1 MKFLS
6 MKTKNRIFKLLLISI
21 TAFFMQGC
29 LKEKYNNYLES
40 IANDS
45 TAVEDL
51 ILTDLKFP
59 SDFDFRTENIVSVN
73 ITDNSPNAL
82 YEVYAYSDELINSLD
97 SITGPLPNKLFERLP
112 FNGSIQESVT
122 LSSIIDNLF
131 VVRKSNEHIDD
142 FVVPIIQNSASYT
155 YNGTSGKKAIFK
167 TTIEENQ
174 RSTDCANVYGQRFYT
189 DLSNTIITDDGDVN
203 TISNIQ
209 FPKQGVTSIITATSV
224 DGVELK
230 NRLSLAGAGFSTP
243 IFTFSGF
250 NFWISSRI
258 DTNNDSD
265 GYVEFEM
272 TFDTPVQNLLMHF
285 RSVDAS
291 MYQFVGEQHE
301 ETILSGGGEFFYDD
315 SERILKD
322 IDSRSKGR
330 YYRDGYGSILISATS
345 GTFDK
350 IVWRRIDDP
359 TTNSQNDSNWFTF
372 SEVEI
377 CNDQDGDGVV
387 DSVDEYPEDATK
399 AYSITYPSSSTKAS
413 IVFEDLWPFK
423 GDYDF
428 NDTALDYSIVKIF
441 NSSNQMVAIDFDYV
455 VTSDGA
461 GFVNSM
467 AFEIEGLNPNN
478 VASVTGQI
486 LERNV
491 FNLASNGT
499 ELDQQHTVIALFDDH
514 SILVNQENKVS
525 VTFVNPI
532 SNTSLDYAPF
542 NPFLVANGEREKEI
556 HLANYE
562 PTTLGNSQPEV
573 QGNNADTDGSYT
585 TENGL
590 PWAINVIES
599 FPLLQEKEPI
609 NTGYLYFEEWGL
621 SGGNNRKDWYKDFP
635 GYRNKSKLKGN

>member
-1 MKFLS
+1 MK
-6 MKTKNRIFKLLLISI
+6 KNRIFRLVLIFI
-21 TAFFMQGC
+21 TAFIFQGC
-29 LKEKYNNYLES
+29 LKEKYNDYLES

-45 TAVEDL
+45 TAIENP

-59 SDFDFRTENIVSVN
+59 SDFDFKTETIVSVSIN
-73 ITDNSPNAL
+73 DNSPNVL

-97 SITGPLPNKLFERLP
+97 SITGPLPSKLFERLP

-131 VVRKSNEHIDD
+131 IVRKSNEHIDD
-142 FVVPIIQNSASYT
+142 FVVPIIQNSASYI
-155 YNGTSGKKAIFK
+155 YNGSAGKKTVSKI
-167 TTIEENQ
+167 TTEKNQ
-174 RSTDCANVYGQRFYT
+174 RNTDCANVYGQRFYT
-189 DLSNTIITDDGDVN
+189 DLSNTIIETNGDIN

-209 FPKQGVTSIITATSV
+209 FPKQGVTAIITATPIG
-224 DGVELK
+224 GVELK
-230 NRLSLAGAGFSTP
+230 NRLSLSGAGFSTP

-291 MYQFVGEQHE
+291 LYQFVGEQHT
-301 ETILSGGGEFFYDD
+301 ETLLSGGSEFFYDD

-359 TTNSQNDSNWFTF
+359 ASNSQNDSNWFTF
-372 SEVEI
+372 SEVEV
-377 CNDQDGDGVV
+377 CNDQDGDGIV
-387 DSVDEYPEDATK
+387 DSVDEYPNDATR
-399 AYSITYPSSSTKAS
+399 AYTITYPSSSTKAS
-413 IVFEDLWPFK
+413 LIFEDLWPFK

-428 NDTALDYSIVKIF
+428 NDTALDYSIAKIF
-441 NSSNQMVAIDFDYV
+441 NSTNEVVGIDFNYV

-467 AFEIEGLNPNN
+467 GFEIEGLNPNN
-478 VASVTGQI
+478 VASITGQI
-486 LERNV
+486 LEGGV
-491 FNLASNGT
+491 FNLANNGT
-499 ELDQQHTVIALFDDH
+499 ELGQQHTVVALFDDH
-514 SILVNQENKVS
+514 SILVNQENIVRI
-525 VTFVNPI
+525 TFVNPI
-532 SNTSLDYAPF
+532 SDTSLDFAPF

-573 QGNNADTDGSYT
+573 LGNNADIDGSYT

-599 FPLLQEKEPI
+599 FPLLLEKEPI

-621 SGGNNRKDWYKDFP
+621 SGGENRKDWYKDLP
-635 GYRNKSKLKGN
+635 DYRNSAKLKVN

>member
-1 MKFLS
+1 MK
-6 MKTKNRIFKLLLISI
+6 KNRIFRLVLIFI
-21 TAFFMQGC
+21 TAFIFQGC
-29 LKEKYNNYLES
+29 LKEKYNDYLES
-40 IANDS
+40 ITNDS
-45 TAVEDL
+45 TAIENP

-59 SDFDFRTENIVSVN
+59 SDFDFKTETIVSVSIN
-73 ITDNSPNAL
+73 DNSPNVL

-122 LSSIIDNLF
+122 LSSIVDNLF
-131 VVRKSNEHIDD
+131 IVRKSNEHIDD

-155 YNGTSGKKAIFK
+155 YNGSAGKKTVSKI
-167 TTIEENQ
+167 TTEKSQ
-174 RSTDCANVYGQRFYT
+174 RNTDCANVYGQRFYT
-189 DLSNTIITDDGDVN
+189 DLSNTIIETNGDIN

-209 FPKQGVTSIITATSV
+209 FPKQGVTAIITATPV

-291 MYQFVGEQHE
+291 MYQFVGAQHV
-301 ETILSGGGEFFYDD
+301 ETILSGGSEFFYDD

-330 YYRDGYGSILISATS
+330 YYRDGYGSILISGTS

-359 TTNSQNDSNWFTF
+359 TSNSQNDSNWFTF
-372 SEVEI
+372 SEIEV
-377 CNDQDGDGVV
+377 CNDQDGDGVT
-387 DSVDEYPEDATK
+387 DSVDEYPNDATK
-399 AYSITYPSSSTKAS
+399 AYSTTYPSSSTKAS
-413 IVFEDLWPFK
+413 LIFEDLWPFK

-428 NDTALDYSIVKIF
+428 NDTALDYSIIKIF
-441 NSSNQMVAIDFDYV
+441 NSSNQLVAIDFDYV

-478 VASVTGQI
+478 VASITGQI
-486 LERNV
+486 LEGDV
-491 FNLASNGT
+491 FNLANNGT
-499 ELDQQHTVIALFDDH
+499 ELGQQHTVVALFDDH
-514 SILVNQENKVS
+514 STLVNQENIVR

-532 SNTSLDYAPF
+532 LDTSLDFAPF

-573 QGNNADTDGSYT
+573 LGNNADIDGSYT

-599 FPLLQEKEPI
+599 FPLLLEKEPI

-621 SGGNNRKDWYKDFP
+621 SGGQNRKDWYKDFP
-635 GYRNKSKLKGN
+635 DYRNRAKLKGN

>member
-1 MKFLS
+1 MK
-6 MKTKNRIFKLLLISI
+6 KNRIFRLVLIFI
-21 TAFFMQGC
+21 TAFIFQGC
-29 LKEKYNNYLES
+29 LKEKYNDYLES

-45 TAVEDL
+45 TAIENP

-59 SDFDFRTENIVSVN
+59 SDFDFKTETIVSVSIN
-73 ITDNSPNAL
+73 DNSPNVL

-122 LSSIIDNLF
+122 LSSIVDNLF
-131 VVRKSNEHIDD
+131 IVRKSNEHIDD

-155 YNGTSGKKAIFK
+155 YNGSAGKKTVSKI
-167 TTIEENQ
+167 TTEKSQ
-174 RSTDCANVYGQRFYT
+174 RNTDCANVYGQRFYT
-189 DLSNTIITDDGDVN
+189 DLSNTIIETNDDIN

-209 FPKQGVTSIITATSV
+209 FPKQGVTAIITATPV

-291 MYQFVGEQHE
+291 MYQFVGAQHA
-301 ETILSGGGEFFYDD
+301 ETILSGGSEFFYDD

-359 TTNSQNDSNWFTF
+359 TSNSQNDSNWFTF
-372 SEVEI
+372 SEIEV
-377 CNDQDGDGVV
+377 CNDQDGDGVT
-387 DSVDEYPEDATK
+387 DSVDEYPNDATK
-399 AYSITYPSSSTKAS
+399 AYSTTYPSSSTKAS
-413 IVFEDLWPFK
+413 LIFEDLWPFK

-428 NDTALDYSIVKIF
+428 NDTALDYSIIKIF
-441 NSSNQMVAIDFDYV
+441 NSSNQLVAIDFDYV

-478 VASVTGQI
+478 VASITGQI
-486 LERNV
+486 LEGDV
-491 FNLASNGT
+491 FNLANNGT
-499 ELDQQHTVIALFDDH
+499 ELGQQHTVVALFDDH
-514 SILVNQENKVS
+514 STLVNQENIVR

-532 SNTSLDYAPF
+532 LDTSLDFAPF

-573 QGNNADTDGSYT
+573 LGNNADIDGSYT

-599 FPLLQEKEPI
+599 FPLLLEKEPI

-621 SGGNNRKDWYKDFP
+621 SGGQNRKDWYKDFP
-635 GYRNKSKLKGN
+635 DYRNRAKLKGN

>member
-1 MKFLS
+1 MMKD
-6 MKTKNRIFKLLLISI
+6 RIFRVVLISMM
-21 TAFFMQGC
+21 AFIMQGC
-29 LKEKYNNYLES
+29 LKEKYDDYLES

-45 TAVEDL
+45 TLVEDP
-51 ILTDLKFP
+51 ILSDLKFP
-59 SDFDFRTENIVSVN
+59 SDFDFKTDTIVSVSIN
-73 ITDNSPNAL
+73 DNSPNVL

-131 VVRKSNEHIDD
+131 IVRKSNEHIDD

-155 YNGTSGKKAIFK
+155 YNGSTGKKTVSKI
-167 TTIEENQ
+167 TTEKNQ
-174 RSTDCANVYGQRFYT
+174 RNTDCANVYGQRFYT
-189 DLSNTIITDDGDVN
+189 DLSNTIIETNGDVN

-209 FPKQGVTSIITATSV
+209 FPKQGVTAIITATPV

-291 MYQFVGEQHE
+291 MYQFVGEQHV
-301 ETILSGGGEFFYDD
+301 ETILSGGSEFFYDD
-315 SERILKD
+315 SERILGD
-322 IDSRSKGR
+322 TDSRSKGK
-330 YYRDGYGSILISATS
+330 YYRDGYGSILISAAT

-359 TTNSQNDSNWFTF
+359 TSNSQNDSNWFTF
-372 SEVEI
+372 SEIEV
-377 CNDQDGDGVV
+377 CNDQDGDGVT
-387 DSVDEYPEDATK
+387 DSVDEYPNDATK

-413 IVFEDLWPFK
+413 LIFEDLWPFK

-428 NDTALDYSIVKIF
+428 NDTALDYSIIKIF
-441 NSSNQMVAIDFDYV
+441 NSSNQLAAIDFDYV

-478 VASVTGQI
+478 VASITGQI
-486 LERNV
+486 LEGGV
-491 FNLASNGT
+491 FNLANNGT
-499 ELDQQHTVIALFDDH
+499 ELGQQHTVVALFDDH
-514 SILVNQENKVS
+514 SKIVNQENIVRI
-525 VTFVNPI
+525 TFVNPI
-532 SNTSLDYAPF
+532 SDTSLDFAPF

-556 HLANYE
+556 HLANYQ

-573 QGNNADTDGSYT
+573 LGNNADIDGNYT

-621 SGGNNRKDWYKDFP
+621 SGGENRKDWYKDLP
-635 GYRNKSKLKGN
+635 GYRNITKLKVN

>member
-1 MKFLS
+1 

>member
-1 MKFLS
+1 MK
-6 MKTKNRIFKLLLISI
+6 KNRIFRLVLIFI
-21 TAFFMQGC
+21 TAFIFQGC
-29 LKEKYNNYLES
+29 LKEKYNDYLES

-45 TAVEDL
+45 TAIENP

-59 SDFDFRTENIVSVN
+59 SDFDFKTETIVSVSIN
-73 ITDNSPNAL
+73 DNSPNVL

-131 VVRKSNEHIDD
+131 IVRKSNEHIDD

-155 YNGTSGKKAIFK
+155 YNGSAGKKTVSKI
-167 TTIEENQ
+167 TTEKSQ
-174 RSTDCANVYGQRFYT
+174 RNTDCANVYGQRFYT
-189 DLSNTIITDDGDVN
+189 DLSNTIIETNGDIN

-209 FPKQGVTSIITATSV
+209 FPKQGVTAIITATPV

-291 MYQFVGEQHE
+291 MYQFVGAQHA
-301 ETILSGGGEFFYDD
+301 ETILSGGSEFFYDD

-359 TTNSQNDSNWFTF
+359 TSNSQNDSNWFTF
-372 SEVEI
+372 SEIEV
-377 CNDQDGDGVV
+377 CNDQDGDGVT
-387 DSVDEYPEDATK
+387 DSVDEYPNDATK
-399 AYSITYPSSSTKAS
+399 AYSTTYPSSSTKAS
-413 IVFEDLWPFK
+413 LIFEDLWPFK

-428 NDTALDYSIVKIF
+428 NDTALDYSIIKIF
-441 NSSNQMVAIDFDYV
+441 NSSNQLVAIDFDYV

-478 VASVTGQI
+478 VASITGQI
-486 LERNV
+486 LEGDV
-491 FNLASNGT
+491 FNLANNGT
-499 ELDQQHTVIALFDDH
+499 ELGQQHTVVALFDDH
-514 SILVNQENKVS
+514 STLVNQENIVR

-532 SNTSLDYAPF
+532 LDTSLDFAPF

-573 QGNNADTDGSYT
+573 LGNNADIDGSYT

-599 FPLLQEKEPI
+599 FPLLLEKEPI

-621 SGGNNRKDWYKDFP
+621 SGGQNRKDWYKDFP
-635 GYRNKSKLKGN
+635 DYRNRAKLKGN